1 VATAWQWKTQSLV
14 GGVCVAKHTPPPLG
28 GGGNVEIVEI
38 IDVFAGWQRSALAT
52 ETDPILSMFTK
63 CCADFSVAKE
73 IW

>member
-1 VATAWQWKTQSLV
+1 
-14 GGVCVAKHTPPPLG
+14 
-28 GGGNVEIVEI
+28 VEIVEI

-52 ETDPILSMFTK
+52 QIDPISSMFTK